1 MIKIVTAL
9 ANPKIAEMLGKEKNI
24 KVIVPDI
31 QYQEGIFETF
41 NKNEHI
47 DKLLLSQ
54 LLPGKNNV
62 KELVSKIK
70 QINEKIEIIVFL
82 EEKDITL
89 EKNLRALG
97 IEYIF
102 YHNQTSIEE
111 IINILTKKKE
121 NINELKE
128 EIQNLKQILESN
140 HIKIE
145 NNQKETIEK
154 IQENQIIPILG
165 TGGVGKSIFT
175 IQMANTLQTKNKK
188 ILIIDFD
195 ILNNSL
201 HTMLGVKK
209 YTQKIQKKIKRHD
222 LILSK
227 TTIQDLIIKI
237 NSSIDLISGINL
249 LFDSKYKISSEKI
262 YQIIK
267 ELKKYYHYILIDT
280 SSECFFDYTKNILE
294 NSTQCIFLLEG
305 NISEI
310 KKARQL
316 LNIYDIHWKIPKNKI
331 KLLINKYNENAIEEN
346 IIKNI
351 FKEYKIL
358 GRIKL
363 NEKYNQYINEHFKH
377 VDKQTKKEYQKI
389 NI

>member
-9 ANPKIAEMLGKEKNI
+9 ANPKIAELLEKEKNI
-24 KVIVPDI
+24 KVMIPDI
-31 QYQEGIFETF
+31 QYQEGIFETL
-41 NKNEHI
+41 NENQNI

-54 LLPGKNNV
+54 LLPGKNNL
-62 KELVSKIK
+62 KELITKIK
-70 QINEKIEIIVFL
+70 EKNEKIEILVFL
-82 EEKDITL
+82 EEKNTSL
-89 EKNLRALG
+89 EKDLRVLG
-97 IEYIF
+97 IEHIF
-102 YHNQTSIEE
+102 YHNQTSVEE
-111 IINILTKKKE
+111 ISKILTKKRE

-128 EIQNLKQILESN
+128 EIQNLKRILEKN
-140 HIKIE
+140 NIKIE
-145 NNQKETIEK
+145 DNKKETVEEIK
-154 IQENQIIPILG
+154 ENQIIPILG
-165 TGGVGKSIFT
+165 TGGVGKSIIT
-175 IQMANTLQTKNKK
+175 IQMANMLQTQNKK

-209 YTQKIQKKIKRHD
+209 YTKKIQRKIKEND
-222 LILSK
+222 LIRSK
-227 TTIQDLIIKI
+227 ITIQDLIIKI

-267 ELKKYYHYILIDT
+267 EIKKYYDYILIDT

-305 NISEI
+305 NISEM
-310 KKARQL
+310 KKAKQL
-316 LNIYDIHWKIPKNKI
+316 LNIYYIHWKIPKNKI

-346 IIKNI
+346 IVKNI

-358 GRIKL
+358 GRIRL
-363 NEKYNQYINEHFKH
+363 NEKYNQHINEHFKH
-377 VDKQTKKEYQKI
+377 MDKQIEKEYQKI
-389 NI
+389 KI

>member
-9 ANPKIAEMLGKEKNI
+9 ANPKIAELLEKEKNI
-24 KVIVPDI
+24 KVMIPDI
-31 QYQEGIFETF
+31 QYQEGIFETL
-41 NKNEHI
+41 NENQNI

-54 LLPGKNNV
+54 LLPGKNNL
-62 KELVSKIK
+62 KELITKIK
-70 QINEKIEIIVFL
+70 EKNEKIEILVFL
-82 EEKDITL
+82 EEKNTSL
-89 EKNLRALG
+89 EKDLRVLG
-97 IEYIF
+97 IEHIF
-102 YHNQTSIEE
+102 YHNQTSVEE
-111 IINILTKKKE
+111 ISKILTKKRE

-128 EIQNLKQILESN
+128 EIQNLKRILEKN
-140 HIKIE
+140 NIKIE
-145 NNQKETIEK
+145 DNKKETVEEIK
-154 IQENQIIPILG
+154 ENQIIPILG
-165 TGGVGKSIFT
+165 TGGVGKSIIT
-175 IQMANTLQTKNKK
+175 IQMANMLQTQNKK

-209 YTQKIQKKIKRHD
+209 YTKKIQRKIKEND
-222 LILSK
+222 LIRSK
-227 TTIQDLIIKI
+227 ITIQDLIIKI

-267 ELKKYYHYILIDT
+267 EIKKYYDYILIDT

-310 KKARQL
+310 KKAKQL
-316 LNIYDIHWKIPKNKI
+316 LNIYYIHWKIPKNKI

-346 IIKNI
+346 IVKNI

-358 GRIKL
+358 GRIRL
-363 NEKYNQYINEHFKH
+363 NEKYNQHINEHFKH
-377 VDKQTKKEYQKI
+377 MDKQIEKEYQKI
-389 NI
+389 KI

>member
-9 ANPKIAEMLGKEKNI
+9 ANPKIAELLEKEKNI
-24 KVIVPDI
+24 KVMIPDI
-31 QYQEGIFETF
+31 QYQEGIFETL
-41 NKNEHI
+41 NENQNI

-54 LLPGKNNV
+54 LLPGKNNL
-62 KELVSKIK
+62 KELITKIK
-70 QINEKIEIIVFL
+70 EKNEKIEILVFL
-82 EEKDITL
+82 EEKNTSL
-89 EKNLRALG
+89 EKDLRVLG
-97 IEYIF
+97 TEHIF
-102 YHNQTSIEE
+102 YHNQTSVEE
-111 IINILTKKKE
+111 ISKILTKKRE

-128 EIQNLKQILESN
+128 EIQNLKRILEKN
-140 HIKIE
+140 NIKIE
-145 NNQKETIEK
+145 DNKKEIVEEIK
-154 IQENQIIPILG
+154 ENQIIPILG
-165 TGGVGKSIFT
+165 TGGVGKSIIT
-175 IQMANTLQTKNKK
+175 IQMANMLQTQNKK

-209 YTQKIQKKIKRHD
+209 YTKKIQRKIKEND
-222 LILSK
+222 LIRSK
-227 TTIQDLIIKI
+227 ITIQDLIIKI

-267 ELKKYYHYILIDT
+267 EIKKYYDYILIDT

-310 KKARQL
+310 KKAKQL
-316 LNIYDIHWKIPKNKI
+316 LNIYYIHWKIPKNKI

-346 IIKNI
+346 IVKNI

-358 GRIKL
+358 GRIRL
-363 NEKYNQYINEHFKH
+363 NEKYNQHINEHFKH
-377 VDKQTKKEYQKI
+377 MDKQIEKEYQKI
-389 NI
+389 KI